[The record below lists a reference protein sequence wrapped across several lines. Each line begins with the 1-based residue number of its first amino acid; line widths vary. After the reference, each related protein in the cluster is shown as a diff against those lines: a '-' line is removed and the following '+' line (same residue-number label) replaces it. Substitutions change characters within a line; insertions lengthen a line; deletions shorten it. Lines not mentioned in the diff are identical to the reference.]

1 MVCKQQE
8 VSKQYQKEAGALER
22 TYAVVGGGKKEEG
35 QDTRM
40 LVGNLYWVE
49 FHYDYWVQ
57 YI

>member
-8 VSKQYQKEAGALER
+8 VSKQYQKEAWALER

-40 LVGNLYWVE
+40 LVGNLY
-49 FHYDYWVQ
+49 
-57 YI
+57 